1 MSAVVAFLIIFL
13 IFGFISQ
20 RISFLRRSLVR
31 NLLLGYIGV
40 LLVSSIIYYV
50 TMKEESVQADT
61 EQYEQEAEEL
71 YTSLFN
77 GDVENIDM
85 KYVKKTW
92 KFPYE
97 RGEININQ
105 HIERSNIFI
114 ERTDELENE
123 IEVTFYQSPL
133 FYMGVDIHEK
143 VMLPEVELLVDS
155 LVVNEPEQVRI
166 EAVTFQTSFI
176 EGQFTGRGSWMDHY
190 PIFRTEVLYVRI
202 PKELKVLGDGG
213 NIYFVP
219 EKRS

>member
-1 MSAVVAFLIIFL
+1 MSAVVPFLIIFL

-77 GDVENIDM
+77 GDVENIDK

-133 FYMGVDIHEK
+133 FYMGIDIHEK

-176 EGQFTGRGSWMDHY
+176 EGQFTERESWIDHY

-202 PKELKVLGDGG
+202 PKELKVLGDDG